1 MNEQLRQL
9 AIKSG
14 IDIYGSGSDREK
26 WESVLE
32 KFANLIIGKCSLVLL
47 VKSMEYADEGYLA
60 QCQSMNE
67 ASNLIRNAIKTNV
80 SVVIKQQ

>member
-14 IDIYGSGSDREK
+14 IDIYGLGSDREK

-32 KFANLIIGKCSLVLL
+32 RFANLIIGKCSLVLL

-67 ASNLIRNAIKTNV
+67 ASNLIRNALKTNV

>member
-14 IDIYGSGSDREK
+14 IDMYGLGSDREK

-67 ASNLIRNAIKTNV
+67 ASNLIRNALKTNV

>member
-14 IDIYGSGSDREK
+14 IDIYGLGSDREK
-26 WESVLE
+26 WEANVE

-47 VKSMEYADEGYLA
+47 VKSMEYAEDGYLA
-60 QCQSMNE
+60 QGQSMNE
-67 ASNLIRNAIKTNV
+67 ASNLIRNALKTNV

>member
-14 IDIYGSGSDREK
+14 IDIYGLGSDREK

-32 KFANLIIGKCSLVLL
+32 KFADLIIGKCSLVLL
-47 VKSMEYADEGYLA
+47 VKSMEYAEDGYLA
-60 QCQSMNE
+60 QGQSMNE
-67 ASNLIRNAIKTNV
+67 ASNLIRNALKTNV

>member
-1 MNEQLRQL
+1 MNEQLRQI

-14 IDIYGSGSDREK
+14 IDIYGLGSDRDK

-32 KFANLIIGKCSLVLL
+32 KFADLIIGKCSIVLL

-60 QCQSMNE
+60 QSQSMNE
-67 ASNLIRNAIKTNV
+67 ASSLIRKALKTNV

>member
-1 MNEQLRQL
+1 MNEQLRQI

-14 IDIYGSGSDREK
+14 IEIHGLDHNREK
-26 WESVLE
+26 WEASLE
-32 KFANLIIGKCSLVLL
+32 KFADLIIGKCSLVLL

-67 ASNLIRNAIKTNV
+67 ASNLIKNALKTNV

>member
-1 MNEQLRQL
+1 MNNQLRD
-9 AIKSG
+9 IERKSG
-14 IDIYGSGSDREK
+14 IDIYGLGSDREK

-32 KFANLIIGKCSLVLL
+32 RFANLIIGKCSLVLL
-47 VKSMEYADEGYLA
+47 VKSMEYAEDGYLA

-67 ASNLIRNAIKTNV
+67 ASNLIKDSLKTNV